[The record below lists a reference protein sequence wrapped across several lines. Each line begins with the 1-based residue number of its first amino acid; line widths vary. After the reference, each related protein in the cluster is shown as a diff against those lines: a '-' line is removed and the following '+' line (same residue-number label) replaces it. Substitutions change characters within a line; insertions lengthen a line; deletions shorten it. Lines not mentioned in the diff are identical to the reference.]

1 MFGTEGVPFS
11 VVYFDGDTESTLGQF
26 TVDASFN
33 FNKLLSFL
41 SQKIGMSPHHFSVH
55 LATSNRKI
63 PITAKVNVAAI
74 VAADSA
80 TAASSFFYVRRSR
93 RPKRN
98 RTRSKGSRN
107 GGTNDSINH
116 NFSSPANVVL
126 LRRNNVVPFS
136 GAAVPILSR
145 VEYEKRLMEL
155 QMEKER
161 FMLKM
166 ATGGGGA
173 ACKQCSAGM
182 DSGFHWCV
190 YDAVTVGFRSPAG
203 PVARP
208 VRGSGWAQLSR
219 SVPIKALS
227 NIFLPL
233 TLTQASLLGKLSP
246 PRSIP

>member
-1 MFGTEGVPFS
+1 MFDAEGVPVS
-11 VVYFDGDTESTLGQF
+11 IVYFDGDTESNLGQF

-41 SQKIGMSPHHFSVH
+41 SHKIGMSPHHFSVH

-74 VAADSA
+74 VSGDSA
-80 TAASSFFYVRRSR
+80 TAASCFFYVRRSR

-98 RTRSKGSRN
+98 RTRNKGSR
-107 GGTNDSINH
+107 GANDSINH
-116 NFSSPANVVL
+116 NISSPANVVL

-166 ATGGGGA
+166 ATGGGA

-208 VRGSGWAQLSR
+208 VRGSG
-219 SVPIKALS
+219 
-227 NIFLPL
+227 
-233 TLTQASLLGKLSP
+233 
-246 PRSIP
+246 